1 MSGLDIG
8 GVASWLLAAGL
19 GLGILW
25 AINDGMLRAQYS
37 LGSTSVPM
45 ENLGLI
51 IFLAAIGLGAFYF
64 LKDVGRK
71 L

>member
-1 MSGLDIG
+1 
-8 GVASWLLAAGL
+8 
-19 GLGILW
+19 
-25 AINDGMLRAQYS
+25 
-37 LGSTSVPM
+37 M

-71 L
+71 I

>member
-1 MSGLDIG
+1 MAGLDIG

-25 AINDGMLRAQYS
+25 AINEGMLRTQYS
-37 LGSTSVPM
+37 LRSTSVPI
-45 ENLGLI
+45 ENVGLI
-51 IFLAAIGLGAFYF
+51 IFLAAIGLEAFYF

-71 L
+71 I

>member
-1 MSGLDIG
+1 MAGIDIG

-25 AINDGMLRAQYS
+25 AINDGLLKTQYS
-37 LGSTSVPM
+37 LGSTSIPM

-64 LKDVGRK
+64 LKDVLRK
-71 L
+71 F